1 MRIDEDWEDWE
12 DWEHGEQDVHNM
24 PTSPGFTGAYTRSNG
39 FFQTLMALACQ
50 HPTFLGRKLNPHAFH
65 ALSRLNCMW
74 LCTISANT
82 YTGSIPNVYW

>member
-1 MRIDEDWEDWE
+1 MRIDEDWE